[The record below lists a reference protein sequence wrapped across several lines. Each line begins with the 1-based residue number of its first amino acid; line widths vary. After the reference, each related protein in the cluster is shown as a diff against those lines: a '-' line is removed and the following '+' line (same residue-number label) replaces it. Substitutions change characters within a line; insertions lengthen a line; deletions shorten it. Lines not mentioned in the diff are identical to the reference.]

1 MTSSSDVAFVAPRRN
16 WISGTVYDI
25 YRHDYGERIISTSTQ
40 QSANSVFN
48 LYDANFY
55 VMNSER
61 NVYKCLDNNNNDSAG
76 STVEPTGTDTIVL
89 STADAISEIYV
100 HSSLLNNQI
109 SYQLTLWQFL
119 QIVQYHQMLLVRLML

>member
-1 MTSSSDVAFVAPRRN
+1 MEKELLAHLLNNRQIV
-16 WISGTVYDI
+16 
-25 YRHDYGERIISTSTQ
+25 
-40 QSANSVFN
+40 VFN

-61 NVYKCLDNNNNDSAG
+61 NVYKCLDNNNNDSG

-89 STADAISEIYV
+89 STADGYKWKYMYTL
-100 HSSLLNNQI
+100 SLLNNQI